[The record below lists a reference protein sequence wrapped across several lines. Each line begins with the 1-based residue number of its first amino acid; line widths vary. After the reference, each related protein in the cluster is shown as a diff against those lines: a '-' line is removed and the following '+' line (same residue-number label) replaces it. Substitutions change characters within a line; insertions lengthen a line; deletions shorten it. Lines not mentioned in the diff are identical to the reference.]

1 MLLLM
6 KIDEVSSG
14 ANCWCCCCWSG
25 VDEGSSMKHKIQSVQ
40 HFGAEHLGD
49 SSYYGAVL

>member
-1 MLLLM
+1 MER
-6 KIDEVSSG
+6 IVGVVVVG
-14 ANCWCCCCWSG
+14 AYV
-25 VDEGSSMKHKIQSVQ
+25 VDEGPSMKHKIQSVQ